1 MKNRMFIAAL
11 VAAAG
16 TANAQWSDDFN
27 RPNGP
32 IGGSWNVI
40 SGTWGVL
47 ANQGT
52 HQSPGVTGVNE
63 VIQHSSASLT
73 YDVSVSKLDV
83 FCTGTAL
90 QFSGFFIGLGGSEA
104 ILVKLQ
110 AQTANGQFSNIGF
123 YSRTT
128 GAAWTG
134 TTTFPGGG
142 TSSAGFF
149 FIPAGLTFASGRLSV
164 TFPTPDVLQ
173 LDIDTD
179 FNGVAD
185 QTYTRSGVSTI
196 SAGFGTG
203 HGIGAWGSTATF
215 DNWSIAT
222 IGGGT
227 CYANCDASTNPP
239 CLNVNDFVCFNN
251 QFAAASSL
259 ANCDASTNPP
269 ILGVNDFICFN
280 NKYASGCSNLCAAP

>member
-63 VIQHSSASLT
+63 VIQHSAASLT

-90 QFSGFFIGLGGSEA
+90 QFSGFFIGLG
-104 ILVKLQ
+104 IL
-110 AQTANGQFSNIGF
+110 G
-123 YSRTT
+123 R
-128 GAAWTG
+128 
-134 TTTFPGGG
+134 
-142 TSSAGFF
+142 
-149 FIPAGLTFASGRLSV
+149 PAGNVEALDIVFLAASGLGLLLGQQRLPVRHRDLVIIGMDFGEGQETLAIAAIFHKGGLQRRLNARHLGEIDIALERPLGSGLEIKFLDLGSV
-164 TFPTPDVLQ
+164 ENDHPGLFRVA
-173 LDIDTD
+173 
-179 FNGVAD
+179 GVDKHAL
-185 QTYTRSGVSTI
+185 
-196 SAGFGTG
+196 G
-203 HGIGAWGSTATF
+203 HGILRRHAVLPAFWRETKERR
-215 DNWSIAT
+215 
-222 IGGGT
+222 
-227 CYANCDASTNPP
+227 PH
-239 CLNVNDFVCFNN
+239 V
-251 QFAAASSL
+251 
-259 ANCDASTNPP
+259 
-269 ILGVNDFICFN
+269 
-280 NKYASGCSNLCAAP
+280 